1 MDDKALDFLAIG
13 LGPFNL
19 GLACLA
25 HPIAN
30 LEAVFLEQKEQFAWH
45 PGMLL
50 EGATL
55 QTPFLGDLVT
65 MADPTSPFSFL
76 NYLKAHGRIF
86 AFYIRENFFPSRT
99 EYNQYCQWVADQLP
113 TITFGRKVER
123 VDYDEAERIYRVQSL
138 CTETGRRYVHRAKRL
153 VLGTGTAP
161 HVPLCCRGVA
171 SRVLHTA
178 GYLDDKASLQ
188 ARRSIT
194 IVGSG
199 QSAAE
204 VYYDL
209 LKDIDRFGYA
219 LNWITRSPRFFPLE
233 LTKLTL
239 EMTSPDYTDYFHE
252 LSEHKR
258 DALIESQKGLY
269 KGINVSLISDIYSL
283 LYEKSL
289 AGPVHTALY
298 TNTEMRA
305 CEFDEA
311 SGTFSLDLY
320 QREQEIA
327 FRREA
332 DALILGTGYSYRLPE
347 FLQPIAGRIAWDHSG
362 RFVVGRNYSVDVHG
376 GEIFVQNAELHTHGF
391 VAPDLGMG
399 CYRNAC
405 ILREIL
411 GYEHYPIER
420 RIAFQRFGAP
430 AALHPLS
437 EAAWT

>member
-1 MDDKALDFLAIG
+1 MSDGTLDFLAIG

-19 GLACLA
+19 GLACLTQ
-25 HPIAN
+25 PIAS

-86 AFYIRENFFPSRT
+86 AFYIRENFFPSRS
-99 EYNQYCQWVADQLP
+99 EYNQYCQWAADQLP
-113 TITFGRKVER
+113 AVSFGRKVER
-123 VDYDEAERIYRVQSL
+123 VDYDASEKLYRVQSL
-138 CTETGRRYVHRAKRL
+138 SLETGRRHIHRAKRL

-161 HVPLCCRGVA
+161 HVPPCCRRVA
-171 SRVLHTA
+171 SRVCHTA
-178 GYLDDKASLQ
+178 GYLDDKAGLQ

-209 LKDIDRFGYA
+209 LKDIDRYGYT

-239 EMTSPDYTDYFHE
+239 EMTSPDYADYFHQ
-252 LSEHKR
+252 LAASKR
-258 DALIESQKGLY
+258 DALIDSQKGLY
-269 KGINVSLISDIYSL
+269 KGINVTLINDIYNL

-289 AGPVHTALY
+289 ASPVRTKLY
-298 TNTEMRA
+298 TNTEMRG
-305 CEFDEA
+305 CDFDEA
-311 SGTFSLDLY
+311 NGTFSLDLY
-320 QREQEIA
+320 QREQETA
-327 FRREA
+327 FSHKS
-332 DALILGTGYSYRLPE
+332 DALILGTGYSYKLPE
-347 FLQPIAGRIAWDHSG
+347 FLQPITDRIAWDQGG
-362 RFVVGRNYSVDVHG
+362 RFMVRRNYSIDVHG
-376 GEIFVQNAELHTHGF
+376 GEIFVQNAELHSHGF

-405 ILREIL
+405 IIREML
-411 GYEHYPIER
+411 GYEHYSIER
-420 RIAFQRFGAP
+420 RIAFQHFGAP
-430 AALHPLS
+430 ATLNQHS
-437 EAAWT
+437 EAAWI